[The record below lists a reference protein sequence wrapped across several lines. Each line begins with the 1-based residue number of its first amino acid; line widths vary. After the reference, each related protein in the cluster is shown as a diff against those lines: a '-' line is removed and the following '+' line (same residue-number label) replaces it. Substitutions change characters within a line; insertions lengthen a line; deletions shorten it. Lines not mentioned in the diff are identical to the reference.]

1 MGEDGDIPKAQD
13 QIRILGYNYFRGDET
28 GVTKDARDRGRK
40 RERVR
45 KKRST
50 AIARAKTLHNIAA
63 F

>member
-1 MGEDGDIPKAQD
+1 MVEDGDIPKAQD

-45 KKRST
+45 KK
-50 AIARAKTLHNIAA
+50 AVDCYCPGENVA
-63 F
+63 